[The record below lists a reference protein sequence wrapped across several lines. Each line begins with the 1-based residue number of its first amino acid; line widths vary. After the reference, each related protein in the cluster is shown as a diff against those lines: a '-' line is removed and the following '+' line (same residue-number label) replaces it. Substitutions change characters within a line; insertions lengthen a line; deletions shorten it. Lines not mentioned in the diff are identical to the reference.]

1 MELFAVKKTIFTFVI
16 ALILSLFLVACGGGS
31 SDSGGTNQTN
41 NNQAQLE
48 NLGKSLYFD
57 ENLSQPAGQS
67 CASCHL
73 PEAGFADPDQ
83 LSPTSEGAGAG
94 LFGNRNSP
102 TASYA
107 AHIPEFL
114 LIKSAT
120 DPDKYIGGQFWDGR
134 ASTLEDQ
141 AAGPFLNP
149 IEMNNADKAEVIG
162 KVKISV
168 YAADFETVFGAGAL
182 DDVETAYAQVTQ
194 AIAAFERT
202 DVFSPFSSKFDAVQ
216 QGLESFNDSELRG
229 QELFTQH
236 CDVCHTSTGAKAMFT
251 NFEYKNIST
260 PANPNNLFL
269 TMDAS
274 FNPDG
279 MAFVDL
285 GLGGVVGDPLQD
297 GKFRTST
304 LRNIAETAPYMHN
317 GVFDTLE
324 KVVDFYFSASP
335 PEVNRNISM
344 EVTTRETFLAP
355 DDKTALVDFMKTLS
369 DR

>member
-1 MELFAVKKTIFTFVI
+1 
-16 ALILSLFLVACGGGS
+16 
-31 SDSGGTNQTN
+31 
-41 NNQAQLE
+41 
-48 NLGKSLYFD
+48 
-57 ENLSQPAGQS
+57 
-67 CASCHL
+67 
-73 PEAGFADPDQ
+73 
-83 LSPTSEGAGAG
+83 
-94 LFGNRNSP
+94 
-102 TASYA
+102 
-107 AHIPEFL
+107 
-114 LIKSAT
+114 
-120 DPDKYIGGQFWDGR
+120 
-134 ASTLEDQ
+134 
-141 AAGPFLNP
+141 
-149 IEMNNADKAEVIG
+149 MNNADKAEVIG

-216 QGLESFNDSELRG
+216 QGLESFTASESRG